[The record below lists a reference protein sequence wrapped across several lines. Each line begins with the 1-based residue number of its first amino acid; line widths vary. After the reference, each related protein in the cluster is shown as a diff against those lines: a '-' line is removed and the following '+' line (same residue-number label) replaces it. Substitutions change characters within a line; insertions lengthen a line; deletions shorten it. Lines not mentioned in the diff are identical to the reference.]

1 MNTPKNARR
10 RVIDARAALVLD
22 HAFFGA
28 LSLRLEIV
36 EETQGL
42 TRTMLTDG
50 RSVFFNREYVQ
61 TCSDGELVGLWAR
74 LVMRPALQH
83 HTRRGDRDPALWN
96 DAGEYAINPL
106 LLEAS
111 FSLPGRP
118 LMDPQFRGMTAE
130 QIYDVL
136 DQESNGDGK
145 DDREDDVRTSGDQ
158 TKDTD
163 GTGSDDEGANA
174 NDRDK
179 DNGNVPSNALANKPG
194 AVIDAPD
201 PARQEAEWQVAL
213 KQASQAAQMMG
224 QLPGGIALAV
234 AEAMRPRIDW
244 KSITRRFAQELATAD
259 YSWRTP
265 NPRYIAGGF
274 CLPVLRSEGMGILVV
289 VIDSSGSTVHVLP
302 VFKAELQSIVDEC
315 QPERTIVI
323 MVDAEVQRVDVFERG
338 EPIEFNV
345 VGFGGTDFRPAFDYV
360 EREQINPC
368 GLIYLTD
375 GYGYFPDDPPSY
387 PVLWAITSQGITAPS
402 GETVFVDVSTS

>member
-1 MNTPKNARR
+1 MNIPKNARR

-36 EETQGL
+36 EETRGL
-42 TRTMLTDG
+42 TRSILTDG
-50 RSVFFNREYVQ
+50 RSVFFDREYVQ
-61 TCSDGELVGLWAR
+61 TCSDSELVGLWAR

-83 HTRRGDRDPALWN
+83 HTRRGDRDPTLWN

-111 FSLPGRP
+111 FSLPGKP
-118 LMDPQFRGMTAE
+118 LMDPRFKGMTAE

-136 DQESNGDGK
+136 NEAGDGEG
-145 DDREDDVRTSGDQ
+145 DREDDLPESGDQ
-158 TKDTD
+158 AADSD
-163 GTGSDDEGANA
+163 GTGDGDSGDADNRNA
-174 NDRDK
+174 
-179 DNGNVPSNALANKPG
+179 PSNGLAKRPG

-201 PARQEAEWQVAL
+201 PAQQEAEWQVAL

-234 AEAMRPRIDW
+234 AEVMRPRVDW
-244 KSITRRFAQELATAD
+244 KSITRRFAQTLATTD
-259 YSWRTP
+259 YSWRMP

-289 VIDSSGSTVHVLP
+289 VVDSSGSTERVLP

-315 QPERTIVI
+315 QPERTIVM
-323 MVDAEVQRVDVFERG
+323 MVDAEVQRVDVF
-338 EPIEFNV
+338 
-345 VGFGGTDFRPAFDYV
+345 
-360 EREQINPC
+360 
-368 GLIYLTD
+368 L
-375 GYGYFPDDPPSY
+375 
-387 PVLWAITSQGITAPS
+387 
-402 GETVFVDVSTS
+402 

>member
-10 RVIDARAALVLD
+10 RVIDARAVLVLD
-22 HAFFGA
+22 HVFFGA

-36 EETQGL
+36 EETRGL

-61 TCSDGELVGLWAR
+61 TCSDSELVGLWAR

-111 FSLPGRP
+111 FSLPGKP
-118 LMDPQFRGMTAE
+118 LVDPQFKGMTAE

-136 DQESNGDGK
+136 NQEGDGDSK
-145 DDREDDVRTSGDQ
+145 DDRKDSPESGDRSA
-158 TKDTD
+158 DSGGNGD
-163 GTGSDDEGANA
+163 SDSGD
-174 NDRDK
+174 D
-179 DNGNVPSNALANKPG
+179 DNGNAPSNGLANKPG

-201 PARQEAEWQVAL
+201 PAQQEAEWQVAL

-234 AEAMRPRIDW
+234 AEVMRPRVDW
-244 KSITRRFAQELATAD
+244 KSITRRFAQELATTD

-289 VIDSSGSTVHVLP
+289 VVDSSGSTERVLP

-338 EPIEFNV
+338 DPIEFNV
-345 VGFGGTDFRPAFDYV
+345 LGFGGTDFRPAFEYID
-360 EREQINPC
+360 REQISPC

-375 GYGYFPDDPPSY
+375 GYGYFPDNPPNY
-387 PVLWAITSQGITAPS
+387 PVLWAVTSPEITAPH
-402 GETVFVDVSTS
+402 GETVFVDVRTS

>member
-36 EETQGL
+36 EEARGL

-61 TCSDGELVGLWAR
+61 TCSDCELVGLWAR

-111 FSLPGRP
+111 FSLPGKP
-118 LMDPQFRGMTAE
+118 LMDPQFKGMTAE

-136 DQESNGDGK
+136 NQEGNGDGE
-145 DDREDDVRTSGDQ
+145 DDREDDSSASGDRSG
-158 TKDTD
+158 DAD
-163 GTGSDDEGANA
+163 GTGGDDEG
-174 NDRDK
+174 DGEDGDD
-179 DNGNVPSNALANKPG
+179 DNGKVPSNGLANKPG

-201 PARQEAEWQVAL
+201 PAQQEAEWQVAL

-234 AEAMRPRIDW
+234 AEVMRPRVDW
-244 KSITRRFAQELATAD
+244 KSITRRFAQELATTD
-259 YSWRTP
+259 YSWRMP
-265 NPRYIAGGF
+265 NPRYIVGGF

-289 VIDSSGSTVHVLP
+289 VIDSSGSTERVLP

-338 EPIEFNV
+338 APIEFNV
-345 VGFGGTDFRPAFDYV
+345 VGFGGTDFRPAFDYI

-375 GYGYFPDDPPSY
+375 GYGYFPDNPPNY
-387 PVLWAITSQGITAPS
+387 PVLWAITSQEVTAPC
-402 GETVFVDVSTS
+402 GETVYVDHSAS